1 MKNCVF
7 DKGNIC
13 AALTTHNCEKCS
25 FCKTEKELI
34 DGREKA
40 RERIESLPKKQYDAI
55 QQKYY
60 KLRRVTE
67 VEG

>member
-1 MKNCVF
+1 MENCVF
-7 DKGNIC
+7 DKGETC
-13 AALTTHNCEKCS
+13 SALTTHNCENCS
-25 FCKTEKELI
+25 FCKTKQELI

-55 QQKYY
+55 KQKYY
-60 KLRRVTE
+60 KLRRVAE